1 MGEGGRDTCPQAR
14 GRGVEVEHEGGNGVV
29 HRAVVHRT
37 DPAQAGSLGTPGSC
51 AFLGRRP
58 TFLEGPRGV
67 LSHTAAGAGAD
78 HSLSPTLL
86 IAVPCFPP
94 STPLYIYPPSASAR
108 CWRRPQR
115 RSPPHPGTEPPGLLG
130 TPERGMGA

>member
-1 MGEGGRDTCPQAR
+1 M
-14 GRGVEVEHEGGNGVV
+14 EHEGGNVWFTELTLPSLEAWGCLG
-29 HRAVVHRT
+29 
-37 DPAQAGSLGTPGSC
+37 PAPSWNRSTY
-51 AFLGRRP
+51 
-58 TFLEGPRGV
+58 FLEGPGGV
-67 LSHTAAGAGAD
+67 LSHTTAGAGAD
-78 HSLSPTLL
+78 HFLRPTPL

-115 RSPPHPGTEPPGLLG
+115 RSPPHPGTKPPGLLG

>member
-1 MGEGGRDTCPQAR
+1 MREAMAWFTEPTLPKLEAWGRL
-14 GRGVEVEHEGGNGVV
+14 
-29 HRAVVHRT
+29 
-37 DPAQAGSLGTPGSC
+37 DPVPSWDADPPLFWRVQEEFLATP
-51 AFLGRRP
+51 
-58 TFLEGPRGV
+58 PR
-67 LSHTAAGAGAD
+67 GAGAD
-78 HSLSPTLL
+78 HSLRPTPL

>member
-37 DPAQAGSLGTPGSC
+37 DPAQAVSLGTPGSY

-115 RSPPHPGTEPPGLLG
+115 RSPPHPGTEPPGLPG